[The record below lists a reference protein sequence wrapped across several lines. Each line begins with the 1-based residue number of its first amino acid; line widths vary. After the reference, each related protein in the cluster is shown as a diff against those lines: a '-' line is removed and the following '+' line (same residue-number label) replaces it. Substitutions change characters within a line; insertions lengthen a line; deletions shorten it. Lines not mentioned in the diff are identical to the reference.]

1 MLRKSGILGYPLGHS
16 ISPYFQNAAF
26 EFLGIKASYKAWSTE
41 PKDLSGKVNALR
53 GTSFM
58 GANVTIPFKEA
69 VIELLDEMD
78 DWAKKVGSVN
88 TIVNDSGTLVGY
100 NTDTVGFIQAI
111 SEYGNYDPSGEAV
124 LLIGAGGAARAAA
137 HALVGNK
144 VGSLVIANRT
154 YHRAERLA
162 SKFPAKDKVSPVLLN
177 GPGFLKAVDSASL
190 IVNSTSIGM
199 KHTSVE
205 NCNPLEG
212 LSVKAGVL
220 VNDMVYNPL
229 KTPMLIHAAEAG
241 AKILTGLPMLVLQG
255 AASFNLWTGRDA
267 PVDVMFLAA
276 QEALAD

>member
-26 EFLGIKASYKAWSTE
+26 DFLGIEASYQAWATE
-41 PKDLSGKVNALR
+41 PEDLSDKVNALR
-53 GTSFM
+53 STSFM
-58 GANVTIPFKEA
+58 GANVTIPYKEA
-69 VIELLDEMD
+69 VIELLDEID

-88 TIVNDSGTLVGY
+88 TVVNDSGTLVGY
-100 NTDTVGFIQAI
+100 NTDTVGFTQAI

-137 HALVGNK
+137 YAQVGNK
-144 VGSLVIANRT
+144 VGSLMIANRT
-154 YHRAERLA
+154 YQRAERLA
-162 SKFPAKDKVSPVLLN
+162 SEFSTQDKVSPILLN
-177 GPGFLKAVDSASL
+177 SPGFLNAVDSASL
-190 IVNSTSIGM
+190 IVNSTPIGM

-205 NCNPLEG
+205 NSNPLEG
-212 LSVKAGVL
+212 ISVKAGVL

-229 KTPMLIHAAEAG
+229 KTPMLVHAAETG

-255 AASFNLWTGRDA
+255 AASFNLWTGKEA
-267 PVDVMFLAA
+267 PVDVMLLAA

>member
-26 EFLGIKASYKAWSTE
+26 EFLGIEASYKAWSTE

-58 GANVTIPFKEA
+58 GANVTIPYKES

-100 NTDTVGFIQAI
+100 NTDAVGFIQAI

-154 YHRAERLA
+154 YRRAERLA
-162 SKFPAKDKVSPVLLN
+162 SEFPAKDKVSPVLLN
-177 GPGFLKAVDSASL
+177 GPGFLNAVDSASL

-212 LSVKAGVL
+212 ISVKAGVL

-229 KTPMLIHAAEAG
+229 KTPMLVHAAETG

-255 AASFNLWTGRDA
+255 AASFNLWTGKEA
-267 PVDVMFLAA
+267 PVDVMLLAA

>member
-26 EFLGIKASYKAWSTE
+26 DFLGIEASYQAWATE
-41 PKDLSGKVNALR
+41 PEDLSDKVNALR
-53 GTSFM
+53 STSFM
-58 GANVTIPFKEA
+58 GANVTIPYKEA
-69 VIELLDEMD
+69 VIELLDEID

-88 TIVNDSGTLVGY
+88 TVVNDSGTLVGY

-137 HALVGNK
+137 YALVGNK
-144 VGSLVIANRT
+144 VGSLMIANRT
-154 YHRAERLA
+154 YQRAERLA
-162 SKFPAKDKVSPVLLN
+162 SEFSAKDKVSPILLN
-177 GPGFLKAVDSASL
+177 SPGFLNAVDSASL
-190 IVNSTSIGM
+190 IVNSTPIGM

-205 NCNPLEG
+205 YSNPLEG
-212 LSVKAGVL
+212 ISVKAGVL

-229 KTPMLIHAAEAG
+229 KTPMLVHAAETG

-255 AASFNLWTGRDA
+255 AASFNLWTGKEA
-267 PVDVMFLAA
+267 PVDVMLLAA

>member
-26 EFLGIKASYKAWSTE
+26 DFLGIEASYQAWATE
-41 PKDLSGKVNALR
+41 PEDLSDKVNALR
-53 GTSFM
+53 STSFM
-58 GANVTIPFKEA
+58 GANVTIPYKEA
-69 VIELLDEMD
+69 VIELLDEID

-88 TIVNDSGTLVGY
+88 TVVNDSGTLVGY

-137 HALVGNK
+137 YALVGNK
-144 VGSLVIANRT
+144 VGSLMIANRT
-154 YHRAERLA
+154 YQRAERLA
-162 SKFPAKDKVSPVLLN
+162 SEFSAKDKVSPILLN
-177 GPGFLKAVDSASL
+177 SPGFLNAVDSASL
-190 IVNSTSIGM
+190 IVNSTPIGM

-205 NCNPLEG
+205 NSNPLEG
-212 LSVKAGVL
+212 ISVKAGVL

-229 KTPMLIHAAEAG
+229 KTPMLVHAAETG

-255 AASFNLWTGRDA
+255 AASFNLWTGKEA
-267 PVDVMFLAA
+267 PVDVMLLAA

>member
-26 EFLGIKASYKAWSTE
+26 DFLGIEASYQAWATE
-41 PKDLSGKVNALR
+41 PEDLSDKVNALR
-53 GTSFM
+53 STSFM
-58 GANVTIPFKEA
+58 GANVTIPYKEA
-69 VIELLDEMD
+69 VIELLDEID

-88 TIVNDSGTLVGY
+88 TVVNDSGTLVGY
-100 NTDTVGFIQAI
+100 NTDTVGFTQAI

-137 HALVGNK
+137 YALVGNK
-144 VGSLVIANRT
+144 VGSLMIANRT
-154 YHRAERLA
+154 YQRAERLA
-162 SKFPAKDKVSPVLLN
+162 SEFSTQDKVSPILLN
-177 GPGFLKAVDSASL
+177 SPGFLNAVDSASL
-190 IVNSTSIGM
+190 IVNSTPIGM

-205 NCNPLEG
+205 NSNPLEG
-212 LSVKAGVL
+212 ISVKAGVL

-229 KTPMLIHAAEAG
+229 KTPMLVHAAETG

-255 AASFNLWTGRDA
+255 AASFNLWTGKEA
-267 PVDVMFLAA
+267 PVDVMLLAA

>member
-26 EFLGIKASYKAWSTE
+26 GFLGIEASYQAWATKPE
-41 PKDLSGKVNALR
+41 DLSDKVNALR
-53 GTSFM
+53 STSFM
-58 GANVTIPFKEA
+58 GANVTIPYKEA
-69 VIELLDEMD
+69 VIELLDEID
-78 DWAKKVGSVN
+78 DWAEKVGSVN
-88 TIVNDSGTLVGY
+88 TVVNDSGTLVGY

-137 HALVGNK
+137 YALVGNK

-154 YHRAERLA
+154 YQRAEKLA
-162 SKFPAKDKVSPVLLN
+162 SEFSAKDKVSPVLLN
-177 GPGFLKAVDSASL
+177 SPGFLKAVDSASL
-190 IVNSTSIGM
+190 IVNSTAIGM

-205 NCNPLEG
+205 NSNPLEG
-212 LSVKAGVL
+212 INVKAGVL

-229 KTPMLIHAAEAG
+229 KTPMLVHAAETG

-255 AASFNLWTGRDA
+255 AASFNLWTGKEA
-267 PVDVMFLAA
+267 PVDVMILAA
-276 QEALAD
+276 QEALSD

>member
-1 MLRKSGILGYPLGHS
+1 MLRKAGIIGYPLGHS
-16 ISPYFQNAAF
+16 ISPHFQNAAF
-26 EFLGIKASYKAWSTE
+26 EFSGIKASYKAWSTE
-41 PKDLSGKVNALR
+41 PKDLADKVNALR

-58 GANVTIPFKEA
+58 GANVTIPYKEA
-69 VIELLDEMD
+69 VIELLDEID
-78 DWAKKVGSVN
+78 DWAEKVGSVN
-88 TIVNDSGTLVGY
+88 TIVNDCGTLIGY
-100 NTDTVGFIQAI
+100 NTDTAGFIQAI

-137 HALVGNK
+137 HALVGSK

-162 SKFPAKDKVSPVLLN
+162 SEFPEKDKVSPILLN
-177 GPGFLKAVDSASL
+177 GPSFFNAVDSASL
-190 IVNSTSIGM
+190 IVNSTSVGM

-205 NCNPLEG
+205 DSNLLEG
-212 LSVKAGVL
+212 ICVKTSVL

-229 KTPMLIHAAEAG
+229 ETPMLIHAAETG
-241 AKILTGLPMLVLQG
+241 ARILTGLPMLVLQG
-255 AASFNLWTGRDA
+255 AASFNLWTDREA

>member
-26 EFLGIKASYKAWSTE
+26 DFLGIEASYQAWATKPE
-41 PKDLSGKVNALR
+41 DLSDKVNALR
-53 GTSFM
+53 STSFM
-58 GANVTIPFKEA
+58 GANVTIPYKEA
-69 VIELLDEMD
+69 VIELLDEID
-78 DWAKKVGSVN
+78 DWAEKVGSVN
-88 TIVNDSGTLVGY
+88 TVVNDSGTLVGY

-137 HALVGNK
+137 YALVGNK

-154 YHRAERLA
+154 YQRAEKLA
-162 SKFPAKDKVSPVLLN
+162 SEFSAKDKVSPILLN
-177 GPGFLKAVDSASL
+177 SPGFLKAVDSASL
-190 IVNSTSIGM
+190 IVNSTAIGM

-205 NCNPLEG
+205 NSNPLEG
-212 LSVKAGVL
+212 ISVKAGVL

-229 KTPMLIHAAEAG
+229 KTPMLVHAAETG

-255 AASFNLWTGRDA
+255 AASFNLWTGKEA
-267 PVDVMFLAA
+267 PVDVMILAA
-276 QEALAD
+276 QEALSD